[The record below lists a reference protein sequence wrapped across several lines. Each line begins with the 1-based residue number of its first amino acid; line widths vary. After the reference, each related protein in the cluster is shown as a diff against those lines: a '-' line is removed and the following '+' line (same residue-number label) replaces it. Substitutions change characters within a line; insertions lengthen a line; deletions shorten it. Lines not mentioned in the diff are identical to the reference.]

1 MSTIDINSVLAQMR
15 TMAAQAQSLDPI
27 SVNSTTQAS
36 GDFKSLMTQALD
48 QVNDTQKAA
57 GHLAQ
62 AFERGD
68 EGVDVAEVMIALQ
81 KADVSFQ
88 AINQVKNRL
97 VTAYQDIMN
106 MPI

>member
-1 MSTIDINSVLAQMR
+1 MSQIDINSVLAQMR
-15 TMAAQAQSLDPI
+15 TMAAQARTIEPAAMP
-27 SVNSTTQAS
+27 NSEVV
-36 GDFKSLMTQALD
+36 DFKSLMGKALD
-48 QVNDTQKAA
+48 QVNETQQTA
-57 GHLAQ
+57 GQLAQ

-68 EGVDVAEVMIALQ
+68 KDVDVAQVMVALQ

-88 AINQVKNRL
+88 AINQVRNRL

>member
-1 MSTIDINSVLAQMR
+1 MSTIDATSLLAQMR
-15 TMAAQAQSLDPI
+15 TMAAQAQSFDSIRLD
-27 SVNSTTQAS
+27 TTTPAS

-48 QVNDTQKAA
+48 QVNDTQKTA

>member
-1 MSTIDINSVLAQMR
+1 
-15 TMAAQAQSLDPI
+15 
-27 SVNSTTQAS
+27 
-36 GDFKSLMTQALD
+36 MTEALD
-48 QVNDTQKAA
+48 QVNDTQKTA
-57 GHLAQ
+57 GRLAQ
-62 AFERGD
+62 AFELGD
-68 EGVDVAEVMIALQ
+68 EGVNVAEVMIALQ

>member
-1 MSTIDINSVLAQMR
+1 MSAIDINSVLAQMR
-15 TMAAQAQSLDPI
+15 TMAAQAQSFDPI
-27 SVNSTTQAS
+27 AVRASEPAS
-36 GDFKSLMTQALD
+36 GDFKSLMSKALD
-48 QVNDTQKAA
+48 QVNETQKSA
-57 GHLAQ
+57 GQLAQ

-68 EGVDVAEVMIALQ
+68 EGVEVAQVMVALQ

-88 AINQVKNRL
+88 AINQVRNKL

>member
-1 MSTIDINSVLAQMR
+1 MSQIDINSVLAQMR
-15 TMAAQAQSLDPI
+15 AMAAQAQSLEP
-27 SVNSTTQAS
+27 VAATGPGA
-36 GDFKSLMTQALD
+36 GDFKTLMSRALD
-48 QVNDTQKAA
+48 QVNETQHTA
-57 GHLAQ
+57 GRLAT

-68 EGVDVAEVMIALQ
+68 KDIDIAEVMIALQ

-88 AINQVKNRL
+88 AISQVRNRL

>member
-1 MSTIDINSVLAQMR
+1 MSQIDINSVLAQMR
-15 TMAAQAQSLDPI
+15 TMAAQARTIEPI
-27 SVNSTTQAS
+27 ALPSVEA
-36 GDFKSLMTQALD
+36 GDFKSLMGKALD
-48 QVNDTQKAA
+48 QVNETQQTA
-57 GHLAQ
+57 GRLAQ

-68 EGVDVAEVMIALQ
+68 KEVDVAQVMVALQ

-88 AINQVKNRL
+88 AINQVRNRL

>member
-1 MSTIDINSVLAQMR
+1 MSQIDVNSVLAQMR
-15 TMAAQAQSLDPI
+15 AMAAQAQTLEPI
-27 SVNSTTQAS
+27 AAPQSGAS
-36 GDFKSLMTQALD
+36 DFKSLMTSALD
-48 QVNDTQKAA
+48 QVNETQHTAKN
-57 GHLAQ
+57 LAT

-68 EGVDVAEVMIALQ
+68 KDVDIAEVMIAMQ

-88 AINQVKNRL
+88 AINQVRNRL

>member
-15 TMAAQAQSLDPI
+15 TMAAQAQSFDPVAL
-27 SVNSTTQAS
+27 SPSEPAS
-36 GDFKSLMTQALD
+36 GDFKTLMSQALD
-48 QVNDTQKAA
+48 QVNDTQQTAS
-57 GHLAQ
+57 HLAQ
-62 AFERGD
+62 AFERGE
-68 EGVDVAEVMIALQ
+68 EGVEVAQVMIALQ

-88 AINQVKNRL
+88 AINQVRNRL